1 VGTERGSL
9 AEDLALAHRLAD
21 MAAEIA
27 LEHFHR
33 GVTTEIKPDGSPV
46 SEADLE
52 VERRLVA
59 HLAGERP
66 DDGVLSEEG
75 GSRHGSGRR
84 WLLDPIDGTVNFVAH
99 DPEWGTH
106 VALEVD
112 GEIVLGVITR
122 PVLESRWW
130 ATLGGGS
137 FRADTAAAGGAVRL
151 HTSGVTELERSRVT
165 LWPPVPCEALDALQR
180 AAVWVEPD
188 FTILRQLLDGE
199 IDAIVACAGGP
210 WDHAPAV
217 ILTEEAGGRFRDHQG
232 GRRLDLGG
240 GVYTN
245 GHIDDALAQVLA
257 CSGPWDPSPTD
268 RAGGG

>member
-1 VGTERGSL
+1 VGTDQSSL
-9 AEDLALAHRLAD
+9 VEDLALAHRLAD
-21 MAAEIA
+21 MAADIA

-33 GVTTEIKPDGSPV
+33 GVTTEMKSDGSPV

-59 HLAGERP
+59 HLARERP

-75 GSRHGSGRR
+75 GTRPGSGRR
-84 WLLDPIDGTVNFVAH
+84 WLLDPIDGTVNFVARH
-99 DPEWGTH
+99 PEWGTH
-106 VALEVD
+106 VALEVHA
-112 GEIVLGVITR
+112 EIVLGVITR
-122 PVLESRWW
+122 PLVEGRWW
-130 ATLGGGS
+130 ATLGGGA
-137 FRADTAAAGGAVRL
+137 FRSDPVAPSGVARL
-151 HTSGVTELERSRVT
+151 RTSGVTELERSRVT
-165 LWPPVPCEALDALQR
+165 LWPPVPCEALTALQG

-245 GHIDDALAQVLA
+245 GHIDEQLAHVLA
-257 CSGPWDPSPTD
+257 CSEPWDAS
-268 RAGGG
+268 RQAGAG